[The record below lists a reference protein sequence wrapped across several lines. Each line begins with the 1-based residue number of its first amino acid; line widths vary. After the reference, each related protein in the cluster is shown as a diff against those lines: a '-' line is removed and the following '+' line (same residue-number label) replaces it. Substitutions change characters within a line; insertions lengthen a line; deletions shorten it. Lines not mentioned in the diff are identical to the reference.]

1 MKGQDKYINHNF
13 GDLTGHNSWDDPGF
27 EMLQAPGD
35 SDLFGKISDFM
46 KGLSDIEDVKNDP
59 AYTAANDEVRMM
71 ISEYQAEKTHNRD
84 IENFILSSMT
94 EEAPEEKLRNEISQI
109 KEEIGRN
116 NINVISSEWVKE
128 WNEKKQKKNSKN
140 AGTEEIRNFIAGTL
154 KEGISSERHTVER
167 KRRLFDL
174 SIATRYTSLAAAAVI
189 AAVFLIR
196 SLIPSD
202 DPQKIFSKY
211 YEPFDA
217 ASSVTRG
224 TVTDESKVLTGA
236 IANYKSGEY
245 QAAAAGFT
253 IALFSGTESISATFY
268 LGITELEL
276 GNYDRAIKL
285 LNEVANQK
293 NTYAKEAAWYL
304 GLAYIKSGN
313 QIKASE
319 CFELL
324 TRSQGFYSSRSEKI
338 LRLLR

>member
-1 MKGQDKYINHNF
+1 MKGQDKYYNLNF
-13 GDLTGHNSWDDPGF
+13 GDETWRNSWEDPGF

-35 SDLFGKISDFM
+35 SNLFGKISDFM

-59 AYTAANDEVRMM
+59 AYTVANDEALVM
-71 ISEYQAEKTHNRD
+71 ISEYQRKMAHDKE
-84 IENFILSSMT
+84 IENFILGSMA
-94 EEAPEEKLRNEISQI
+94 EETPEEKLRKEICQI

-116 NINVISSEWVKE
+116 NVNVISSEWVKE
-128 WNEKKQKKNSKN
+128 WNEGKQKKNSKDP
-140 AGTEEIRNFIAGTL
+140 GKEEIRNFISSTL
-154 KEGISSERHTVER
+154 KEGLNSGIQTVER
-167 KRRLFDL
+167 KRTLF
-174 SIATRYTSLAAAAVI
+174 SFTPAIRYTSLAAAAVL
-189 AAVFLIR
+189 AAVLLIR
-196 SLIPSD
+196 SLIASD

-211 YEPFDA
+211 YKPFDA

-224 TVTDESKVLTGA
+224 TATDESKVLTGA

-253 IALFSGTESISATFY
+253 IAMFSGTESISAIFY
-268 LGITELEL
+268 LGVTELEL

>member
-1 MKGQDKYINHNF
+1 MKGQDKYKYLNY
-13 GDLTGHNSWDDPGF
+13 GDLTMRRSWDDPGF
-27 EMLQAPGD
+27 EMLLSPAD
-35 SDLFGKISDFM
+35 SYLFKEISDLI
-46 KGLSDIEDVKNDP
+46 KGSSDIEDVKSDP
-59 AYTAANDEVRMM
+59 AYFVTNHEVKVM
-71 ISEYQAEKTHNRD
+71 ISHYQENAVHIKNNEKY
-84 IENFILSSMT
+84 ILDSLAD
-94 EEAPEEKLRNEISQI
+94 EAPEEKSRNEVSQI
-109 KEEIGRN
+109 KEEIRRN
-116 NINVISSEWVKE
+116 NLNDISSEWVKE
-128 WNEKKQKKNSKN
+128 WNEKKQKNDSKD
-140 AGTEEIRNFIAGTL
+140 AGTEEIRNFIEGTL
-154 KEGISSERHTVER
+154 NGGKSSDKQTFER
-167 KRRLFDL
+167 KRKLFGL
-174 SIATRYTSLAAAAVI
+174 SPATRYTSLAAAVI
-189 AAVFLIR
+189 AAVLLIR

-202 DPQKIFSKY
+202 DPQKIFNKY
-211 YEPFDA
+211 YEPFNA

-224 TVTDESKVLTGA
+224 TATDESKVLTGA

-253 IALFSGTESISATFY
+253 IAMFSGTESISAIFY
-268 LGITELEL
+268 LGVTELEL

>member
-1 MKGQDKYINHNF
+1 MKGQDKYNNHNY
-13 GDLTGHNSWDDPGF
+13 GDLTGRNSWDDPGF

-59 AYTAANDEVRMM
+59 AYTAANGEAMMM
-71 ISEYQAEKTHNRD
+71 ISEYQRKMAHDKE
-84 IENFILSSMT
+84 IENFILGSMT
-94 EEAPEEKLRNEISQI
+94 EESPEEKLRNEISQI

-116 NINVISSEWVKE
+116 NINVISTEWVKE
-128 WNEKKQKKNSKN
+128 WNEKKQKKNSKD
-140 AGTEEIRNFIAGTL
+140 AGTEEIRNFIAGAI

-189 AAVFLIR
+189 AAVLLIR

-245 QAAAAGFT
+245 QAAASGFT
-253 IALFSGTESISATFY
+253 IAMFSGTESISAIFY

-276 GNYDRAIKL
+276 GNYDRAINL
-285 LNEVANQK
+285 LNKVANQK

-313 QIKASE
+313 KIKASE
-319 CFELL
+319 YFELL
-324 TRSQGFYSSRSEKI
+324 SRSEGFYSSRSENI